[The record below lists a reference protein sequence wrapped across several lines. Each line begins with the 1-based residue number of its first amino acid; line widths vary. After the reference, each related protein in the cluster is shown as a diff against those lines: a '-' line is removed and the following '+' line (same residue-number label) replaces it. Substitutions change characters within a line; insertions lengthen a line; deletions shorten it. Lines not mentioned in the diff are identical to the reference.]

1 MIIIKTPREIDLMRQ
16 AGKITAGARSIAR
29 QMIEPGVTTHY
40 LDQLTERLIR
50 ERGAIPS
57 SKGYQGFPYS
67 ICASVD
73 DQVVHGFPNKEKLRK
88 GQILSIDC
96 TCLLDGWQSDS
107 AFSVVVGG
115 GNPKSQQLV
124 EVTEKC
130 FWLGAQQAV
139 AGNHLGDIGHAVQA
153 YAESFGYGVVRDLCG
168 HGIGTEM
175 HEDPNVPNYG
185 NPHRG
190 VTLQAGMTLTIEPMI
205 SMGTWKVYCEDNDWT
220 IVTRDGSPASHYEHT
235 LLITDGEPE
244 LLSWPGMKVSQVVTP
259 EGVKLPGAT
268 GRP

>member
-1 MIIIKTPREIDLMRQ
+1 MITIKNESQIEKMR
-16 AGKITAGARSIAR
+16 KAGALLHEVLGLVREE
-29 QMIEPGVTTHY
+29 IEPGVTTQH
-40 LDQLTERLIR
+40 LDQLAEKLIR

-57 SKGYQGFPYS
+57 SKGYNGFTYS

-88 GQILSIDC
+88 GQLLSVDC
-96 TCLLDGWQSDS
+96 TCILDGWQSDS

-115 GNPKSQQLV
+115 GNPEAQRLV
-124 EVTEKC
+124 EATERC

-139 AGNHLGDIGHAVQA
+139 AGNHLGDIGYAVQA
-153 YAESFGYGVVRDLCG
+153 YAESLGYGVIRDLCG

-185 NPHRG
+185 RPHRG
-190 VTLQAGMTLTIEPMI
+190 VRLQKGMTITIEPMI
-205 SMGTWKVYCEDNDWT
+205 AMGTWKVYQEDDGWT
-220 IVTRDGSPASHYEHT
+220 IVTRDGKPCSHYEHT

-244 LLSWPGMKVSQVVTP
+244 LLSWPGMRVSEVL
-259 EGVKLPGAT
+259 K
-268 GRP
+268 

>member
-1 MIIIKTPREIDLMRQ
+1 MITIKNESQIEKMRRAGVLLHDVLEALRRE
-16 AGKITAGARSIAR
+16 
-29 QMIEPGVTTHY
+29 IEPGVTTLY
-40 LDQLTERLIR
+40 LDRLAEKLIR
-50 ERGAIPS
+50 EGGGIPS
-57 SKGYQGFPYS
+57 SKGYEGFPYS

-88 GQILSIDC
+88 GQILSVDC